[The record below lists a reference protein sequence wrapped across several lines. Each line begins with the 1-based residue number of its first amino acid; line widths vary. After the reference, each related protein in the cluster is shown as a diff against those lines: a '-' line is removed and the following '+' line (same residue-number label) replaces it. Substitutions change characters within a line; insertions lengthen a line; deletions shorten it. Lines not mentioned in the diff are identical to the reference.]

1 LLIGFFI
8 GYSESMKAKSYFDT
22 ILWQERLEN
31 DVTYCLSAEEGVVA
45 VDGLDLGSDLL
56 EWVSSCFL
64 IKSSGSSGPPKWVV
78 HSKQGLIKHAA
89 LVNAHLEVTK
99 NDVLGLV
106 LPTYHVG
113 GLGVVARAHLTG
125 AQLVSLTVGWSARCC
140 VDFLT
145 ENKVSILSLVPTQ
158 LVDIVA
164 QGLVCPDCVRV
175 VVVGGGRLDSKLQ
188 SGAGKL
194 GWPIKESYGMTETG
208 SQIATGELTGSGFL
222 NIINSW
228 QARLSDEGV
237 LELKSDCL
245 FKGYL
250 VGSLG
255 DFEFIDPKV
264 DGWFTTS
271 DLADLIEIDG
281 KMGMKFL
288 RRIDQQVK
296 ILGELVDVSSL
307 EKSLTEVLQY
317 EVYLIPL
324 SDERRGMKLFPVVD
338 QASMIDPIRNLA
350 WSGLHHL
357 EEPVMVPNFP
367 RNAMGKL
374 QRVKLA
380 EAVESIVFSAY

>member
-1 LLIGFFI
+1 
-8 GYSESMKAKSYFDT
+8 MKVKSCFDA

-45 VDGLDLGSDLL
+45 VEGLDLGSDVLA
-56 EWVSSCFL
+56 WVSSCFL
-64 IKSSGSSGPPKWVV
+64 IKSSGSSGVSKWVV
-78 HSKQGLIKHAA
+78 HSKRGLIKHAA
-89 LVNAHLEVTK
+89 LVNTHLGVTK
-99 NDVLGLV
+99 KDVLGLI

-113 GLGVVARAHLTG
+113 GLGVVLRAYVSG
-125 AQLVSLTVGWSARCC
+125 AKLAPFTTKWSARCC

-164 QGLVCPDCVRV
+164 EGLVCPDCVRV
-175 VVVGGGRLDSKLQ
+175 VVVGGGRLDSELQ
-188 SGAGKL
+188 SGAGQL
-194 GWPIKESYGMTETG
+194 GWPIKKSYGMTETG
-208 SQIATGELTGSGFL
+208 SQIATGQLTGQLTGNGFL
-222 NIINSW
+222 SIIDGW
-228 QARLSDEGV
+228 QVRLNDEGV

-250 VGSLG
+250 VGRPG
-255 DFEFIDPKV
+255 NFEFIDPKV
-264 DGWFTTS
+264 DGWFATS

-281 KMGMKFL
+281 KMGMKFS
-288 RRIDQQVK
+288 RRSDQQVK

-307 EKSLTEVLQY
+307 ENSLTEVLRH
-317 EVYLIPL
+317 EVYLIAL

-338 QASMIDPIRNLA
+338 RASLIHTIRDLG

-357 EEPVMVPNFP
+357 EEPVIVPDFP

-380 EAVESIVFSAY
+380 EAVESIVFSAD